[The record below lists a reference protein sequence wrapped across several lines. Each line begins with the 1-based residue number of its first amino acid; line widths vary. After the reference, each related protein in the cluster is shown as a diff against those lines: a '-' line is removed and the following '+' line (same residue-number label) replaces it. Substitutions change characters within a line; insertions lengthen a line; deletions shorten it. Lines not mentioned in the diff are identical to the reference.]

1 VGSDVPVRD
10 WQQDTPTT
18 WPGKSFDTHGPIG
31 PWVVTADEVDPAG
44 LGIRTWVDGELRQDG
59 STKEMVA
66 GIGDMIAALSRVCTL
81 EPGDLIATGTP
92 GVSVCSA
99 DGCYDRVS
107 GSASRSRASAR
118 SRTPSPPNHPPP
130 KASRPEILSR
140 MWARYRHSDSFRREL
155 PSEPSALAGSSVM

>member
-1 VGSDVPVRD
+1 M
-10 WQQDTPTT
+10 

-59 STKEMVA
+59 STKEMVT

-92 GVSVCSA
+92 GGVGVFS
-99 DGCYDRVS
+99 GRLLRPGQRVRVEIE
-107 GSASRSRASAR
+107 GIGAIENPVVAE
-118 SRTPSPPNHPPP
+118 PSPTN
-130 KASRPEILSR
+130 
-140 MWARYRHSDSFRREL
+140 
-155 PSEPSALAGSSVM
+155 